1 MNGES
6 WVVKCNVRARQEPFR
21 SIDSLFGNVKNLVN
35 ISQTFWSQNVKLDLN
50 VLHMVQKFS
59 DLINMMIVFR
69 RNVNADIQHNK
80 CKLKRIMIVICFRRA
95 RNNFSIKFSFG
106 TWKINH
112 SFCARSRID
121 MYTFKRAKSRWY
133 HKNQNNNIDMLSSF
147 CFRVAYVARWL

>member
-6 WVVKCNVRARQEPFR
+6 WVVKCNVRAQQELFR

-80 CKLKRIMIVICFRRA
+80 CKLKRIMIVICLDVQGIILA
-95 RNNFSIKFSFG
+95 LNFLLTLEKL
-106 TWKINH
+106 TTH
-112 SFCARSRID
+112 SAHDHVSTCTRSREQKAVDTIK
-121 MYTFKRAKSRWY
+121 TKTT
-133 HKNQNNNIDMLSSF
+133 ILI
-147 CFRVAYVARWL
+147 CFQVFVSE